1 MALSKLG
8 IFCIFFWY
16 LGENNYKVSNFM
28 KRVVIC
34 GVNTADLPNFSGK
47 EMASLM
53 TRLKSGDLE
62 ARELFISGNM
72 RLVLSIVSRFSTSSS
87 NIDDIFQVGCV
98 GLMKAMDNFDEGFN
112 VKFSTYAVPMIIG
125 EIRRYL
131 REGTCVRVSR
141 SLRDIAYKVLLT
153 RQKYSKM
160 GKDISI
166 DDIAKDLGL
175 PVIDV
180 LSALDAIAD
189 PVSLYEPVYN
199 DGIDTVLVMEQ
210 LSDNKNTCEELLE
223 NVALKEAMEK
233 LGTREKEI
241 LRLRYFLG
249 KTQTEIS
256 ESVGIS
262 QAQVSRLEKNALEML
277 KKSL

>member
-1 MALSKLG
+1 
-8 IFCIFFWY
+8 
-16 LGENNYKVSNFM
+16 M

-53 TRLKSGDLE
+53 TRLKGGDLE
-62 ARELFISGNM
+62 ARDLFISGNM
-72 RLVLSIVSRFSTSSS
+72 RLVLSIVSRFSTSSN

-166 DDIAKDLGL
+166 DDIAKDLDL

>member
-1 MALSKLG
+1 M
-8 IFCIFFWY
+8 
-16 LGENNYKVSNFM
+16 
-28 KRVVIC
+28 
-34 GVNTADLPNFSGK
+34 
-47 EMASLM
+47 
-53 TRLKSGDLE
+53 
-62 ARELFISGNM
+62 
-72 RLVLSIVSRFSTSSS
+72 
-87 NIDDIFQVGCV
+87 
-98 GLMKAMDNFDEGFN
+98 
-112 VKFSTYAVPMIIG
+112 
-125 EIRRYL
+125 
-131 REGTCVRVSR
+131 
-141 SLRDIAYKVLLT
+141 RDIAYKVLLT

>member
-1 MALSKLG
+1 
-8 IFCIFFWY
+8 
-16 LGENNYKVSNFM
+16 M

-34 GVNTADLPNFSGK
+34 GVNTADLPTLKGA
-47 EMASLM
+47 ELASLM
-53 TRLKSGDLE
+53 TRLKQGDTA

-72 RLVLSIVSRFSTSSS
+72 RLVLSIVSRFATNKD

-125 EIRRYL
+125 EIRRYI

-141 SLRDIAYKVLLT
+141 SLRDIAYKVLLS
-153 RQKYSKM
+153 RQKLERQ
-160 GKDISI
+160 GLEVTL
-166 DDIAKDLGL
+166 DDIAIDLDL
-175 PVIDV
+175 PLADV

-199 DGIDTVLVMEQ
+199 DGIDTVLVLEQ
-210 LSDNKNTCEELLE
+210 LKDTKNTCEEMLE
-223 NVALKEAMEK
+223 NVALKDAMEK
-233 LGTREKEI
+233 LGDREKEI

-256 ESVGIS
+256 EEVGIS
-262 QAQVSRLEKNALEML
+262 QAQVSRLEKTALKEL

>member
-1 MALSKLG
+1 
-8 IFCIFFWY
+8 
-16 LGENNYKVSNFM
+16 M

-34 GVNTADLPNFSGK
+34 GVNTADLPNLSGK

-53 TRLKSGDLE
+53 SRLKSGDLE

-72 RLVLSIVSRFSTSSS
+72 RLVLSIVSRFSTSSN

-166 DDIAKDLGL
+166 DDIAKDLDL
-175 PVIDV
+175 PIIDV

-262 QAQVSRLEKNALEML
+262 QAQVSRLEKNALSEL

>member
-1 MALSKLG
+1 
-8 IFCIFFWY
+8 
-16 LGENNYKVSNFM
+16 M

-34 GVNTADLPNFSGK
+34 GVNTADLPNLSGK

-53 TRLKSGDLE
+53 SRLKSGDLE

-72 RLVLSIVSRFSTSSS
+72 RLVLSIVSRFSTSSN

-166 DDIAKDLGL
+166 DDIAKDLDL
-175 PVIDV
+175 PIIDV

-233 LGTREKEI
+233 LGAREKEI

-262 QAQVSRLEKNALEML
+262 QAQVSRLEKNALSEL

>member
-1 MALSKLG
+1 
-8 IFCIFFWY
+8 
-16 LGENNYKVSNFM
+16 M

-34 GVNTADLPNFSGK
+34 GVNTADLPTLKGG
-47 EMASLM
+47 EMAELM
-53 TRLKSGDLE
+53 SKLKKGDID
-62 ARELFISGNM
+62 ARNQFINGNM
-72 RLVLSIVSRFSTSSS
+72 RLVLSIVSRFATSKD

-125 EIRRYL
+125 EIRRYI

-141 SLRDIAYKVLLT
+141 SLRDIAYKVLLS
-153 RQKYSKM
+153 RQKFTKL
-160 GKDISI
+160 GLDPKIE
-166 DDIAKDLGL
+166 DIAADLNL
-175 PVIDV
+175 PLNDV

-189 PVSLYEPVYN
+189 PVSLYEPVYS

-210 LSDNKNTCEELLE
+210 LSDSKNTCEEMLE
-223 NVALKEAMEK
+223 NVALKQALEK
-233 LGTREKEI
+233 LGDREKEI

-262 QAQVSRLEKNALEML
+262 QAQVSRLEKSALKEL

>member
-1 MALSKLG
+1 
-8 IFCIFFWY
+8 
-16 LGENNYKVSNFM
+16 M

-53 TRLKSGDLE
+53 TRLKGGDLE

-72 RLVLSIVSRFSTSSS
+72 RLVLSIVSRFSTSSN

-166 DDIAKDLGL
+166 DDIAKDLDL

>member
-1 MALSKLG
+1 
-8 IFCIFFWY
+8 
-16 LGENNYKVSNFM
+16 M

-53 TRLKSGDLE
+53 TRLKGGDLE

-72 RLVLSIVSRFSTSSS
+72 RLVLSIVSRFSTSSN

-166 DDIAKDLGL
+166 DDIAKDLDL

-262 QAQVSRLEKNALEML
+262 QAQVSRLEKNALELL

>member
-1 MALSKLG
+1 
-8 IFCIFFWY
+8 
-16 LGENNYKVSNFM
+16 M

-34 GVNTADLPNFSGK
+34 GVNTSELPNFSGK
-47 EMASLM
+47 EMANLM
-53 TRLKSGDLE
+53 TRLKQGDTR

-72 RLVLSIVSRFSTSSS
+72 RLVLSIVSRFSSNKD

-112 VKFSTYAVPMIIG
+112 VRFSTYAVPMIIG
-125 EIRRYL
+125 EIRRFL

-141 SLRDIAYKVLLT
+141 SLRDIAYKVLLV
-153 RQKYSKM
+153 RQHYSKL
-160 GKDISI
+160 GQEVSI
-166 DDIAKDLGL
+166 DKIAEDLEL

-189 PVSLYEPVYN
+189 PVSLYEPVYS

-233 LGTREKEI
+233 LDAREKEI

-262 QAQVSRLEKNALEML
+262 QAQVSRLEKTALNEL

>member
-1 MALSKLG
+1 
-8 IFCIFFWY
+8 
-16 LGENNYKVSNFM
+16 M